1 MPASSHFFVFEGIDG
16 SGKTTVSKKVS
27 ELLNTKS
34 IPNQWHREPTE
45 SVHGLKLREFLKGNT
60 KLSPEEQLK
69 LFLLDREVSVNETI
83 LPALKNGKTI
93 VQDRYYFS
101 TAAYQ
106 GKDEEHAADILYM
119 NEDKGFPEP
128 NRVYFLD
135 LSPEEALE
143 RRNTRG
149 GQKEAFDDEKEQTRI
164 YQNYLAILPESTIF
178 VDATADLEEVVNF
191 CVEDI
196 LKLISESH

>member
-1 MPASSHFFVFEGIDG
+1 MPVKSQFFVFEGIDG
-16 SGKTTVSKKVS
+16 SGKTTVSKRVS
-27 ELLNTKS
+27 EILNTKS
-34 IPNQWHREPTE
+34 IPNVWHREPTDSE
-45 SVHGLKLREFLKGNT
+45 FGKKIREFLQEKI
-60 KLSPEEQLK
+60 KLNPDEQLK
-69 LFLLDREVSVNETI
+69 LFLSDREVSVNETI
-83 LPALKNGKTI
+83 LPSLKNGKSI

-106 GKDEEHAADILYM
+106 GRDEEHAADILYM

-143 RRNTRG
+143 RRATRG
-149 GQKEAFDDEKEQTRI
+149 GNKEVFDEQLEQTRI

-178 VDATADLEEVVNF
+178 VDATADLDEVVNF

-196 LKLISESH
+196 LNSLS

>member
-1 MPASSHFFVFEGIDG
+1 MPVKSQFFVFEGIDG
-16 SGKTTVSKKVS
+16 SGKTTVSKRVS
-27 ELLNTKS
+27 EILNTKS
-34 IPNQWHREPTE
+34 IPNVWHREPTDSE
-45 SVHGLKLREFLKGNT
+45 FGKKIREFLQEKI
-60 KLSPEEQLK
+60 KLNPEEQLK
-69 LFLLDREVSVNETI
+69 LFLSDREVSVNETI
-83 LPALKNGKTI
+83 LPSLKNGKSI

-106 GKDEEHAADILYM
+106 GRDEEHAADILYM

-143 RRNTRG
+143 RRVTRG
-149 GQKEAFDDEKEQTRI
+149 GNKEVFDEQLEQTRI

-178 VDATADLEEVVNF
+178 VDATADLDEVVNF

-196 LKLISESH
+196 LNSLS

>member
-1 MPASSHFFVFEGIDG
+1 MPVKSQFFVFEGIDG
-16 SGKTTVSKKVS
+16 SGKTTVSKRVS
-27 ELLNTKS
+27 EILNTKS
-34 IPNQWHREPTE
+34 IPNVWHREPTDSE
-45 SVHGLKLREFLKGNT
+45 FGKKIREFLQEKI
-60 KLSPEEQLK
+60 KLNPEEQLK
-69 LFLLDREVSVNETI
+69 LFLSDREVSVNETI
-83 LPALKNGKTI
+83 LPSLKNGKSI

-106 GKDEEHAADILYM
+106 GRDEEHAADILYM

-143 RRNTRG
+143 RRATRG
-149 GQKEAFDDEKEQTRI
+149 GNKEVFDEQLEQTRI

-178 VDATADLEEVVNF
+178 VDATADLDEVVNF

-196 LKLISESH
+196 LNSLS

>member
-1 MPASSHFFVFEGIDG
+1 MPFKSQFFVFEGIDG

-27 ELLNTKS
+27 EILSTKS
-34 IPNQWHREPTE
+34 ISNLWHREPTD
-45 SVHGLKLREFLKGNT
+45 SIHGQKIREFLQGKI
-60 KLSPEEQLK
+60 KLTPDEQLK
-69 LFLLDREVSVNETI
+69 LFLLDREFSVNETI
-83 LPALKNGKTI
+83 LPTLKSDTCL

-106 GKDEEHAADILYM
+106 GRDEEHAADILYM

-149 GQKEAFDDEKEQTRI
+149 GNKEAFDDEKEQTRI

-196 LKLISESH
+196 LLSLSLKA

>member
-1 MPASSHFFVFEGIDG
+1 MPVKSQFFVFEGIDG
-16 SGKTTVSKKVS
+16 SGKTTVSKRVS
-27 ELLNTKS
+27 EILNSKS
-34 IPNQWHREPTE
+34 IPNLWHREPTD
-45 SVHGLKLREFLKGNT
+45 SDFGRKIREFLQGKI
-60 KLSPEEQLK
+60 KLNQEEQLK
-69 LFLLDREVSVNETI
+69 LFLQDRELSVKNTI
-83 LPALKNGKTI
+83 LPTLKDGKSVI
-93 VQDRYYFS
+93 QDRYYFS

-149 GQKEAFDDEKEQTRI
+149 GITEAFDEQSEQTRI
-164 YQNYLAILPESTIF
+164 YQNYLAILPEATIF
-178 VDATADLEEVVNF
+178 VDATADLEEVVQF

-196 LKLISESH
+196 LNSLSL

>member
-1 MPASSHFFVFEGIDG
+1 MPVKSQFFVFEGIDG
-16 SGKTTVSKKVS
+16 SGKTTVSKRVS
-27 ELLNTKS
+27 EILNTKS
-34 IPNQWHREPTE
+34 IPNLWHREPTDSE
-45 SVHGLKLREFLKGNT
+45 FGKKIREFLQEKI
-60 KLSPEEQLK
+60 KLNPEEQLK
-69 LFLLDREVSVNETI
+69 LFLSDREVSVNETI
-83 LPALKNGKTI
+83 LPSLKNGQSV

-106 GKDEEHAADILYM
+106 GRDEEHAADILYM

-143 RRNTRG
+143 RRATRG
-149 GQKEAFDDEKEQTRI
+149 GNKEVFDEQLEQTRI

-178 VDATADLEEVVNF
+178 VDATADLDEVVNF

-196 LKLISESH
+196 LNSFS

>member
-1 MPASSHFFVFEGIDG
+1 MTVKSQFFVFEGIDG
-16 SGKTTVSKKVS
+16 SGKTTVSKRVS
-27 ELLNTKS
+27 EILNEKLF
-34 IPNQWHREPTE
+34 PNVWHREPTD
-45 SVHGLKLREFLKGNT
+45 SVFGQKIREFLQGKI
-60 KLSPEEQLK
+60 KLTQEEQLK
-69 LFLLDREVSVNETI
+69 LFLQDRELSVQDII
-83 LPALKNGKTI
+83 LPTLKNGKSI

-106 GKDEEHAADILYM
+106 GRDEEHAADILYM

-128 NRVYFLD
+128 NYVYFLD

-149 GQKEAFDDEKEQTRI
+149 GKQEVFDESSEQTRI

-178 VDATADLEEVVNF
+178 VDATADLDEVVSF

-196 LKLISESH
+196 LKSLSV

>member
-1 MPASSHFFVFEGIDG
+1 MPVKSQFFVFEGIDG
-16 SGKTTVSKKVS
+16 SGKTTVSKRVS
-27 ELLNTKS
+27 EILNEKLF
-34 IPNQWHREPTE
+34 PNVWHREPTD
-45 SVHGLKLREFLKGNT
+45 SVFGKKIREFLQGKI
-60 KLSPEEQLK
+60 KLTQEEQLK
-69 LFLLDREVSVNETI
+69 LFLQDRELSVQDII
-83 LPALKNGKTI
+83 LPTLKNGKSI

-106 GKDEEHAADILYM
+106 GRDEEHAADILYM

-128 NRVYFLD
+128 NHVYFLD

-149 GQKEAFDDEKEQTRI
+149 GKQEVFDESSEQTRI

-178 VDATADLEEVVNF
+178 VDATADLEEVVHF

-196 LKLISESH
+196 LKSLSV

>member
-1 MPASSHFFVFEGIDG
+1 MTVKSQFFVFEGIDG
-16 SGKTTVSKKVS
+16 SGKTTVSKRVS
-27 ELLNTKS
+27 EILNEKLF
-34 IPNQWHREPTE
+34 PNVWHREPTD
-45 SVHGLKLREFLKGNT
+45 SVFGQKIREFLQGKI
-60 KLSPEEQLK
+60 KLNQEEQLK
-69 LFLLDREVSVNETI
+69 LFLQDRELSVQDII
-83 LPALKNGKTI
+83 LPTLKNGKSI

-106 GKDEEHAADILYM
+106 GRDEEHAADILYM

-128 NRVYFLD
+128 NYVYFLD

-149 GQKEAFDDEKEQTRI
+149 GKQEVFDESSEQTRI

-178 VDATADLEEVVNF
+178 VDATADLDEVVSF

-196 LKLISESH
+196 LKSLSV

>member
-1 MPASSHFFVFEGIDG
+1 MPQNNQFFVFEGIDG
-16 SGKTTVSKKVS
+16 SGKTTVSRLVS
-27 ELLNTKS
+27 EVLLTKS
-34 IPNQWHREPTE
+34 IPNLWHREPTD
-45 SVHGLKLREFLKGNT
+45 SVHGKKIREFLLGKL
-60 KLSPEEQLK
+60 KLSKEEQIET
-69 LFLLDREVSVNETI
+69 FIADRECSVNEII
-83 LPALKNGKTI
+83 LPTLKSGKSI

-106 GKDEEHAADILYM
+106 GRDEEHAADILYR

-143 RRNTRG
+143 RRTSRG
-149 GQKEAFDDEKEQTRI
+149 GAEEVFDEDSEQSRI

-178 VDATADLEEVVNF
+178 VDATAELDEVVAF

-196 LKLISESH
+196 LKSLEG

>member
-1 MPASSHFFVFEGIDG
+1 MPVKSQFFVFEGIDG
-16 SGKTTVSKKVS
+16 SGKTTVSKRVS
-27 ELLNTKS
+27 EILNEKLF
-34 IPNQWHREPTE
+34 PNVWHREPTD
-45 SVHGLKLREFLKGNT
+45 SVFGQKIREFLQGKI
-60 KLSPEEQLK
+60 KLTQEEQLK
-69 LFLLDREVSVNETI
+69 LFLQDRELSVQDVI
-83 LPALKNGKTI
+83 LPTLKNGKSI

-106 GKDEEHAADILYM
+106 GRDEEHAADILYM

-128 NRVYFLD
+128 NNVYFLD

-149 GQKEAFDDEKEQTRI
+149 GKQEVFDESSEQTRI

-196 LKLISESH
+196 LKSLSV

>member
-1 MPASSHFFVFEGIDG
+1 MPVKSQFFVFEGIDG

-27 ELLNTKS
+27 EILSTKS
-34 IPNQWHREPTE
+34 ISNVWHREPTD
-45 SVHGLKLREFLKGNT
+45 SVHGQKIREFLQGKL
-60 KLSPEEQLK
+60 KLSQEEQLK
-69 LFLLDREVSVNETI
+69 LFLSDREISVQDTI
-83 LPALKNGKTI
+83 LPTLKNGKCV

-106 GKDEEHAADILYM
+106 GRDEEHAADILYM

-149 GQKEAFDDEKEQTRI
+149 GKKEVFDEQNEQTRI
-164 YQNYLAILPESTIF
+164 YQNYLAILPDSTIF

-196 LKLISESH
+196 LKSLSINV

>member
-1 MPASSHFFVFEGIDG
+1 MPVKSQFFVFEGIDG
-16 SGKTTVSKKVS
+16 SGKTTVSKRVS
-27 ELLNTKS
+27 EILNEKLF
-34 IPNQWHREPTE
+34 PNVWHREPTD
-45 SVHGLKLREFLKGNT
+45 SVFGKKIREFLQGKI
-60 KLSPEEQLK
+60 KLTQEEQLK
-69 LFLLDREVSVNETI
+69 LFLQDRELSVQDII
-83 LPALKNGKTI
+83 LPTLKNGKSI

-106 GKDEEHAADILYM
+106 GRDEEHAADILYM

-128 NRVYFLD
+128 NHVYFLD

-149 GQKEAFDDEKEQTRI
+149 GKQEVFDESSEQTRI

-196 LKLISESH
+196 LKSLSV

>member
-1 MPASSHFFVFEGIDG
+1 MTVKSQFFVFEGIDG
-16 SGKTTVSKKVS
+16 SGKTTVSKRVS
-27 ELLNTKS
+27 EILNEKLF
-34 IPNQWHREPTE
+34 PNVWHREPTD
-45 SVHGLKLREFLKGNT
+45 SVFGQKIREFLQGKI
-60 KLSPEEQLK
+60 KLNQEEQLK
-69 LFLLDREVSVNETI
+69 LFLQDRELSVQDII
-83 LPALKNGKTI
+83 LPTLKNGKSI

-106 GKDEEHAADILYM
+106 GRDEEHAADILYM

-149 GQKEAFDDEKEQTRI
+149 GKQEVFDESSEQTRI

-178 VDATADLEEVVNF
+178 VDATADLDEVVSF

-196 LKLISESH
+196 LKSLSV

>member
-1 MPASSHFFVFEGIDG
+1 MPKNNQFFVFEGIDG
-16 SGKTTVSKKVS
+16 SGKTTVSRLVS
-27 ELLNTKS
+27 ETLLTKS
-34 IPNQWHREPTE
+34 IPNLWHREPTD
-45 SVHGLKLREFLKGNT
+45 SVHGKKIREFLQG
-60 KLSPEEQLK
+60 KLKLNKEEQIEV
-69 LFLLDREVSVNETI
+69 FIADRECSVNEVI
-83 LPALKNGKTI
+83 LPTLKDGKSI

-106 GKDEEHAADILYM
+106 GRDEEHAADILYK

-135 LSPEEALE
+135 LSPEEAHE
-143 RRNTRG
+143 RRTARNG
-149 GQKEAFDDEKEQTRI
+149 DKEVFDVDSEQIRI

-178 VDATADLEEVVNF
+178 VDATAELDEVVAF

-196 LKLISESH
+196 LKSLGVE

>member
-1 MPASSHFFVFEGIDG
+1 MTVKSQFFVFEGIDG
-16 SGKTTVSKKVS
+16 SGKTTVSKRVS
-27 ELLNTKS
+27 EILNEKLF
-34 IPNQWHREPTE
+34 PNVWHREPTD
-45 SVHGLKLREFLKGNT
+45 SVFGQKIREFLQGKI
-60 KLSPEEQLK
+60 KLTQEEQLK
-69 LFLLDREVSVNETI
+69 LFLQDRELSVQDII
-83 LPALKNGKTI
+83 LPTLKNGKSI

-106 GKDEEHAADILYM
+106 GRDEEHAADILYM

-149 GQKEAFDDEKEQTRI
+149 GKQEVFDESSEQTRI

-178 VDATADLEEVVNF
+178 VDATADLDEVVSF

-196 LKLISESH
+196 LKSLSV

>member
-1 MPASSHFFVFEGIDG
+1 MSKNSQFFVFEGIDG

-27 ELLNTKS
+27 EILNSKS
-34 IPNQWHREPTE
+34 IPTEWHREPTE
-45 SVHGLKLREFLKGNT
+45 SVHGKKIREFLQGKI
-60 KLSPEEQLK
+60 KLNQDEQLK

-83 LPALKNGKTI
+83 LPTLKNGNSI

-143 RRNTRG
+143 RRNSRG
-149 GQKEAFDDEKEQTRI
+149 GNKEAFDDEGEQTRI
-164 YQNYLAILPESTIF
+164 YQNYLAILPDSTIF
-178 VDATADLEEVVNF
+178 VDATADLDEVVNF

-196 LKLISESH
+196 LKSLS